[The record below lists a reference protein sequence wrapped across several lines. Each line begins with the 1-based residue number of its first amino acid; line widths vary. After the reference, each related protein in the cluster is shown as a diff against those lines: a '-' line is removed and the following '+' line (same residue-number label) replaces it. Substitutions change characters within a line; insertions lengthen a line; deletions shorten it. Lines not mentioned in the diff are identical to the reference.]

1 MGRRHA
7 FGRDCENAAAN
18 FLVAHGWRI
27 IARNFRSGHREI
39 DLIATKANVV
49 AFVEVKGRS
58 ETARGYPLE
67 AIGYQKRIELAR
79 AARAWIAG
87 HAEPG
92 VVYRFDAVSVTRK
105 GSALQVEHVED
116 AWRV

>member
-7 FGRDCENAAAN
+7 FGRDCETAAAD
-18 FLVAHGWRI
+18 FLVARGWRI
-27 IARNFRSGHREI
+27 LARNFRSGHREI
-39 DLIATKANVV
+39 DVVARRADVV

-58 ETARGYPLE
+58 ETVRGYPLE
-67 AIGYQKRIELAR
+67 AIGYHKRIELAR
-79 AARAWIAG
+79 AARAWIAQ

-92 VVYRFDAVSVTRK
+92 LLYRFDAVSVTRK
-105 GSALQVEHVED
+105 GSGLQVEHVED